1 MLRWFKRF
9 PIKAWCGLYEQKPVF
24 SLFFFQVGFVMIYLW
39 FKYDLLCYDLFLKLC
54 YPNIG
59 SWCIKYNTFRRVG
72 VKNGIGIF
80 VVFTKFLINIKWFT
94 NTIHFL
100 DNISINNKIAYS
112 VWNVFFSGLFEVKR
126 FDNFTIYW
134 TDVSYISKTCPA
146 KLSKTNYL
154 RHDQFSFRA
163 FGNLSH
169 FQE

>member
-1 MLRWFKRF
+1 MNKSRF
-9 PIKAWCGLYEQKPVF
+9 LVSFF
-24 SLFFFQVGFVMIYLW
+24 SKKVLLWLTSDLNMIYYVMIYFRNCVIQLSGV
-39 FKYDLLCYDLFLKLC
+39 DV
-54 YPNIG
+54 
-59 SWCIKYNTFRRVG
+59 SNTILFRRVG
-72 VKNGIGIF
+72 TKNGIGIF
-80 VVFTKFLINIKWFT
+80 AVFTKFFINIKWFT
-94 NTIHFL
+94 ITIHFL
-100 DNISINNKIAYS
+100 DNISINNKIACS